1 MLPDVFENFQNICLK
16 IYEIDLARS
25 LIAPGLSWEAA
36 LKKNKI
42 KLNILT
48 YINILLNVEKGI
60 RGGICHAARRY
71 IKLYKKGNIKYM
83 KGYE

>member
-25 LIAPGLSWEAA
+25 LIAPGLAWEAA
-36 LKKNKI
+36 LKKNKV
-42 KLNILT
+42 KLNLLT

-60 RGGICHAARRY
+60 RGGICHAARR
-71 IKLYKKGNIKYM
+71 
-83 KGYE
+83 